1 MTPHGWSDPFPIL
14 GWKVTHLS
22 LRDTA
27 TFYSLLFLEHSKE
40 KEAALGCCRSLQPS
54 LGEGQ
59 LSEVVQAGVGWGGK
73 HSGPRRGCLA
83 VHLSRWELKSS
94 YWDSGRPNRQMA
106 KQLSRSQSCGTR
118 RSLPRLALMFAGH
131 PSAPGRASA
140 LRRRCRTYSGQ
151 PSRSPMLGLP
161 LRPGLPHPAQS
172 DRTNTSHLLL
182 GHDRPDPDPRAS
194 EAGCSVS

>member
-1 MTPHGWSDPFPIL
+1 MGWETL
-14 GWKVTHLS
+14 GAQERV
-22 LRDTA
+22 
-27 TFYSLLFLEHSKE
+27 LE
-40 KEAALGCCRSLQPS
+40 
-54 LGEGQ
+54 
-59 LSEVVQAGVGWGGK
+59 
-73 HSGPRRGCLA
+73 
-83 VHLSRWELKSS
+83 VHLSHWELKSP

-131 PSAPGRASA
+131 PSAPGRAPA
-140 LRRRCRTYSGQ
+140 LQRRCRTYSGQ

-182 GHDRPDPDPRAS
+182 GHDRPNPDPRAS